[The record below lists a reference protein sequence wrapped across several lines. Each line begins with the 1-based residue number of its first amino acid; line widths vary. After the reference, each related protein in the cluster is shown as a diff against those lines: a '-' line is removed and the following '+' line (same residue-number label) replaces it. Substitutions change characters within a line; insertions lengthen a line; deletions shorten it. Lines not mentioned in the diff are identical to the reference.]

1 MPEPLSIGDRVQMLD
16 EALEGRI
23 LAIGAEAVRILTEDG
38 LEMEV
43 AAADLVRVPEASAS
57 DLRRAEVR
65 PKPEPA
71 TGTSKKPRKPS
82 GRKRKVPPMEVDL
95 HAEKLF
101 PSLRNINPYEILD
114 RQLDTAR
121 RQLEFAMSKRIQR
134 VVFIHGVGQGV
145 LREELRTLFR
155 RYEGIQYKAAD
166 FRVYGEG
173 ATEVYIPQ
181 SCFT

>member
-1 MPEPLSIGDRVQMLD
+1 MLD
-16 EALEGRI
+16 EALEGKV
-23 LAIGAEAVRILTEDG
+23 LAIEPEAIRILTEDG
-38 LEMEV
+38 LEIEV
-43 AAADLVRVPEASAS
+43 APADLVRVPDAGAS
-57 DLRRAEVR
+57 DLRQAAVH

-71 TGTSKKPRKPS
+71 SRPRTPSRKAS

-121 RQLEFAMSKRIQR
+121 GQLEFAIRNRIQR
-134 VVFIHGVGQGV
+134 IVFIHGVGQGV

-155 RYEGIQYKAAD
+155 RYDGVQYRTAD